1 MKEKQIRIVTVALML
16 SNVMS
21 GLDNTIINTALP
33 RIIADLRGI
42 EYTGWLVAIFL
53 LGTAVST
60 PLWSKL
66 GERKGNKLA
75 YQLAAACFLLGAL
88 LQGAANSMPFL
99 LTFRLLAGIGNGG
112 MVSLPYIIYS
122 DLYPNPYK
130 RLKVLGMV
138 SAFFTTATIL
148 GPLFGGWIV
157 DVLSWR
163 WVFYINIPVA
173 IISII
178 LVQLFFKED
187 FSPKPPKKVDLGGA
201 ICLSLGVVAL
211 LLGTQFLESASLATV
226 SLLFAA
232 ALIFIGLLLMVEH
245 RAEDPII
252 PERLFKNT
260 PLVIDFALFVLIWA
274 AMSAFSV
281 YAPMWSEGLMASTAL
296 VGGMTQIPG
305 AFTDMLG
312 SLSVERMRRK
322 WSAYQIM
329 LVMCWILFAGYLML
343 AVAPQNFPYWGIL
356 VAGCLQGFAN
366 GVMFNQLQVK
376 VQEDAE
382 KEDVAVATSFSYL
395 IRMLA
400 MAISASLFGVILN
413 QHLAKGVAA
422 SGGKITIKMLNHL
435 SDFETRAKLPA
446 SLIPQMEKILYSAIH
461 AIFWAGFYLILAA
474 LLVAIWAFVQHKRGK
489 LKNGQA

>member
-1 MKEKQIRIVTVALML
+1 MPNQRQRIRIVTSALML

-33 RIIADLRGI
+33 RIIADLHGI

-66 GERKGNKLA
+66 GERRGNKLA
-75 YQLAAACFLLGAL
+75 YQLSAAMFLLGAL
-88 LQGAANSMPFL
+88 LQGMANSMPFL
-99 LTFRLLAGIGNGG
+99 LFFRLIAGIGNGG

-173 IISII
+173 LISII
-178 LVQLFFKED
+178 LVQLFFKEERKER
-187 FSPKPPKKVDLGGA
+187 SVRKVDLGGA
-201 ICLSLGVVAL
+201 VCLSLGVVAL
-211 LLGTQFLESASLATV
+211 LLGTQLLGSVNLATV
-226 SLLFAA
+226 LLIFAA
-232 ALIFIGLLLMVEH
+232 AFILVGMLLLVE
-245 RAEDPII
+245 RQADDPII
-252 PERLFKNT
+252 PGRLFKNR
-260 PLVIDFALFVLIWA
+260 PLVVDFALFVLIWA
-274 AMSAFSV
+274 AMSSFSV
-281 YAPMWSEGLMASTAL
+281 YAPMWAEGLMASTAL

-312 SLSVERMRRK
+312 SLSVERLRHR
-322 WSAYQIM
+322 WSEYQ
-329 LVMCWILFAGYLML
+329 VILYTTWVIFFGYLMM
-343 AVAPQNFPYWGIL
+343 AVAPRSFPYWAIL
-356 VAGCLQGFAN
+356 VAGMLQGVGN
-366 GVMFNQLQVK
+366 GIMFNQLQVK
-376 VQEDAE
+376 VQEDADP
-382 KEDVAVATSFSYL
+382 KDVPVATSFSYL

-400 MAISASLFGVILN
+400 MAISSSIFGVILN
-413 QHLAKGVAA
+413 QHLAKGVAQ
-422 SGGKITIKMLNHL
+422 SHGRITIKMLNHL
-435 SDFETRAKLPA
+435 SDFETRARLPRQ
-446 SLIPQMEKILYSAIH
+446 LLPEMEQILYGAIH
-461 AIFWAGFYLILAA
+461 AIFWAGFILVAAA
-474 LLVAIWAFVQHKRGK
+474 LLIAIWARRQEKRGQK
-489 LKNGQA
+489 R